1 MLAGDGAEGGAAEL
15 GTILAD
21 AVVAS
26 NEHFISFWPR

>member
-1 MLAGDGAEGGAAEL
+1 MLAGDGAEGAAEL
-15 GTILAD
+15 GTILAG